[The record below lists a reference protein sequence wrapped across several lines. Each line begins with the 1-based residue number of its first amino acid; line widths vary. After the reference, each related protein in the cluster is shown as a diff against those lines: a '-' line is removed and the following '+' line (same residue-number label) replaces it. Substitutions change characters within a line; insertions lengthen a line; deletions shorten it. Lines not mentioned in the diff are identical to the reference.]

1 MEYRNGYNFSTFH
14 GTKGEISLHFLY
26 VQVSSVCLFLNDDG
40 RVWNDLAMTHSDSFF
55 ILE

>member
-1 MEYRNGYNFSTFH
+1 MVI
-14 GTKGEISLHFLY
+14 ISQPFMALRGRYHFISCMYKYLLC
-26 VQVSSVCLFLNDDG
+26 VFLNDDG